1 MAAYIVAM
9 IDVHDPDLYAEY
21 AAQVAPVL
29 ARHGGRYLVR
39 GGAPVPLD
47 GAPFKRVVVMEFATE
62 DDAQAFWTGE
72 AYAPIKA
79 MRERAAHTDAAIL
92 PGYD

>member
-29 ARHGGRYLVR
+29 A
-39 GGAPVPLD
+39 
-47 GAPFKRVVVMEFATE
+47 PFKRVVVMEFATE
-62 DDAQAFWTGE
+62 DDAQGFWTGE